1 MQLSPRD
8 KYDPDKY
15 DRQGRFLTRNGT
27 EIDILDFT
35 TADIDVEEIAHAL
48 AMTCRYGGH
57 CREFYSVAQ
66 HAVMVSNYLEG
77 QGHTLDVVMAGLH
90 HDDSE
95 AYLGDI
101 IRPLKS
107 LLPMYKEIETRFE
120 YTLAEYFGI
129 QYPYPPAVHDAD
141 VRVFEQ
147 EVEDVK
153 WHVPE
158 NPVIVP
164 WSWQRAKAEYLR
176 AHNALKVRLELETS
190 KCEE

>member
-1 MQLSPRD
+1 MQLSPRN

-15 DRQGRFLTRNGT
+15 DREGRFLTRTGR
-27 EIDILDFT
+27 EIDILDFKT
-35 TADIDVEEIAHAL
+35 SDVELDEIAHAL

-66 HAVMVSNYLEG
+66 HAVMVARYLEG
-77 QGHTLDVVMAGLH
+77 QGEPLPVVMAGLH

-120 YTLAEYFGI
+120 MTLAEHFGL
-129 QYPYPPAVHDAD
+129 QYPYPLAVHKAD

-153 WHVPE
+153 WHTPE

-164 WSWQRAKAEYLR
+164 WSWQRAKTEYLR
-176 AHNALKVRLELETS
+176 EHNMLKIRMELEV
-190 KCEE
+190 CEE